1 MSVSPT
7 HFFSVW
13 KLEFGEVIGNYLNM
27 DLSVIIVNYQSLA
40 KTQKCL
46 KAVEASDFD
55 GLSHEVIIVDN
66 ASGDDVESLK
76 MNFPHIKIIK
86 SPDNPGMG
94 EGNNLGMKNAYGNF
108 FLILNPDTYV
118 EKNSIKILF
127 QHMKNNPRIGAIG
140 PKLLN
145 PDGSLQFSCLRFP
158 KIYLPAMR
166 RTFLGKFFKTE
177 LNRFMMADF
186 SHNEVREVD
195 WMLGSALMIRRG
207 VLDKIGPAFDKRFFM
222 FFEDT
227 DLCRRVK
234 TAGFA
239 VTYLPSAVAV
249 HDHARGSAKGLWF
262 IAPFTNKLA
271 RAHIASWIKYFWKWK

>member
-1 MSVSPT
+1 
-7 HFFSVW
+7 
-13 KLEFGEVIGNYLNM
+13 M

-46 KAVEASDFD
+46 KAVETSDFD

-76 MNFPHIKIIK
+76 MDFPHIKIIK
-86 SPDNPGMG
+86 SLENRGMG

-127 QHMKNNPRIGAIG
+127 QHMENNPRIGVIG

-186 SHNEVREVD
+186 SHNEAREVD

-207 VLDKIGPAFDKRFFM
+207 VLDKIGSAFDKRFFM